1 MESTFNGCVGPDFSI
16 VPSEREPAECEAT
29 DKEEEDEEED
39 EEDDDDDAEE
49 LEEAPEEEEN
59 ADDVEEADLDL
70 SDNPNESKFPV
81 CSDLCSWRRRI
92 MTSSLLTTTV
102 ESPCSPKKLQSKTSK
117 SASST

>member
-1 MESTFNGCVGPDFSI
+1 MESTFNGCVGPGFSI
-16 VPSEREPAECEAT
+16 VPSERDPAECEAR
-29 DKEEEDEEED
+29 DKEEEDEETIE
-39 EEDDDDDAEE
+39 EEDDAADDAEE
-49 LEEAPEEEEN
+49 A
-59 ADDVEEADLDL
+59 EEADPDL
-70 SDNPNESKFPV
+70 FVDSNESKFPV